1 MKDDDYIISEVAPIS
16 QDQTHGIKNYELIIK
31 GYTLFVANQRRPFY
45 PHIYLKQK
53 LSKENLKFKAD
64 C

>member
-1 MKDDDYIISEVAPIS
+1 LKDDDYIISEVAPIS

-45 PHIYLKQK
+45 PHIYLK
-53 LSKENLKFKAD
+53 
-64 C
+64 